1 MIHDMHAHCIHLDP
15 RASLDESAQ
24 PHVLTSVC
32 AVYSSGGA
40 IQLLGSAETTSLLCT
55 LPLSCCASM
64 VRVACL
70 GAGYG
75 TYATML
81 VGPFD
86 ANDHHDAR
94 LT

>member
-24 PHVLTSVC
+24 PPC
-32 AVYSSGGA
+32 AHKRVRC
-40 IQLLGSAETTSLLCT
+40 ILLWWRDPIARLCRTTSLLCT

-86 ANDHHDAR
+86 ANDLHDAR

>member
-1 MIHDMHAHCIHLDP
+1 MTCMPIVSISIRERRSM
-15 RASLDESAQ
+15 RARS
-24 PHVLTSVC
+24 PHVPTSVC